1 MMDDREC
8 LELAKRDELLSQR
21 IDELEEKFDQIMMQ
35 INRITFMCY
44 GAVGFFILS
53 EIGFIQTLKL

>member
-1 MMDDREC
+1 MDERMCE
-8 LELAKRDELLSQR
+8 ELDKRDAELERR
-21 IDELEEKFDQIMMQ
+21 INALEEKFDQIMLQ

>member
-1 MMDDREC
+1 MDDRMCE
-8 LELAKRDELLSQR
+8 ELDKRDAELERR
-21 IDELEEKFDQIMMQ
+21 INALEEKFDQIMMQ

>member
-1 MMDDREC
+1 MDERMCEELDRRDAA
-8 LELAKRDELLSQR
+8 LERR
-21 IDELEEKFDQIMMQ
+21 INELEFKFDQIMMQ

>member
-1 MMDDREC
+1 MDERMCE
-8 LELAKRDELLSQR
+8 ELDKRDAELERR
-21 IDELEEKFDQIMMQ
+21 INALEEKFDQILMQ
-35 INRITFMCY
+35 INRITYMCY

>member
-1 MMDDREC
+1 MDDRD
-8 LELAKRDELLSQR
+8 LEKRM
-21 IDELEEKFDQIMMQ
+21 DELEFKFDKIMLQ

-53 EIGFIQTLKL
+53 EIGFLQAMQM

>member
-1 MMDDREC
+1 MMDERMCE
-8 LELAKRDELLSQR
+8 ELGKRDAELERR
-21 IDELEEKFDQIMMQ
+21 INALEEKFDQILMQ